1 MSIGAWIEVHPNSNG
16 TNQVKNNL
24 KNRQNLHKTPLL
36 KNNCRSLRH
45 IFDDFVRRRR
55 RRTPKASLRWLT
67 SKNKTNPAI
76 KTRNYRISPHCIVT
90 QSPLQS
96 RLSPRSSD

>member
-1 MSIGAWIEVHPNSNG
+1 MIMPAGA
-16 TNQVKNNL
+16 Q
-24 KNRQNLHKTPLL
+24 
-36 KNNCRSLRH
+36 
-45 IFDDFVRRRR
+45 
-55 RRTPKASLRWLT
+55 PKASLRWLT